1 MFIKIVI
8 ILLLL
13 IVVASLLG
21 GRGTQSVGG
30 RVKPDV
36 RKLMFRVAAVLLAIG
51 VVVVTLH
58 LSGCSRSNEPAFHS
72 T

>member
-13 IVVASLLG
+13 IVAASLLG
-21 GRGTQSVGG
+21 GRGAQPAGG
-30 RVKPDV
+30 RIKPGV

-51 VVVVTLH
+51 VVVAVLH
-58 LSGCSRSNEPAFHS
+58 IA
-72 T
+72 